1 MEFACNKF
9 FGLQPGPTL
18 IAMLCALALAACS
31 TESSSRGDQPARGD
45 TQQAA
50 MLNPELC
57 MQNDATLQNASLDS
71 AGYRIQPGDQ
81 LAIDFYLNSE
91 FNDNVSVQPDG
102 RVVLRLV
109 GPLQAAGLSPGQ
121 LAIEINQAYAK
132 ELKNPSATVHVQNM
146 PNRQVFVQG
155 QVNHPGAF
163 TLQPGMTALQAIAN
177 AGGETEGA
185 ELGNV
190 ILIRRDGC
198 GRADG
203 SKMDLSSA
211 TNAPDKGEDVA
222 LMPRDTIVV
231 PRSKIANAG
240 LFVKQYIRDLLPVQP
255 YLSPGIP

>member
-1 MEFACNKF
+1 MELLCNKSSGPK
-9 FGLQPGPTL
+9 FGLPL
-18 IAMLCALALAACS
+18 IAMLCAIALAACS
-31 TESSSRGDQPARGD
+31 TESSNRGDVPNRGD
-45 TQQAA
+45 AQQAS

-57 MQNDATLQNASLDS
+57 MQNDASLQNVALDGR
-71 AGYRIQPGDQ
+71 GYRIQPGDQ

-91 FNDNVSVQPDG
+91 FNDNVTVQPDG

-109 GPLQAAGLSPGQ
+109 GPLQASGKSPGQ
-121 LAIEINQAYAK
+121 LATEINQAYAK

-211 TNAPDKGEDVA
+211 TNAPDKGEDIA